1 VRTKAHRYSATVP
14 ASTFTSNTD
23 VIGVTGDFDGGFIQ
37 ANVTVTAAGSAGI
50 YITAQF
56 KVDGVVQGPQAAMV
70 WVTGNIV
77 LVHAVTVR
85 VPQGRHRVSV
95 LFLTNATPIASSMAD
110 LSVAELNA

>member
-1 VRTKAHRYSATVP
+1 
-14 ASTFTSNTD
+14 
-23 VIGVTGDFDGGFIQ
+23 
-37 ANVTVTAAGSAGI
+37 
-50 YITAQF
+50 
-56 KVDGVVQGPQAAMV
+56 
-70 WVTGNIV
+70 V